1 MKIWKTFVEEKH
13 FFEWNHHTWF
23 LLKFQLKA
31 AVKAIDGSN
40 YLGALIQIQMQLQ
53 IQMLWQPFCSQ

>member
-1 MKIWKTFVEEKH
+1 MKKH

-23 LLKFQLKA
+23 LFKFQLKA

>member
-40 YLGALIQIQMQLQ
+40 YLGALIQIQM
-53 IQMLWQPFCSQ
+53 LWQPFCSQ